1 MTWVTTRPRLATTR
15 RPIPVPALTYAQ
27 GAHDAPEHLTR
38 SFTLQKEGTGFGIM
52 LTVITVVLTIG
63 AIWYGLT
70 R

>member
-1 MTWVTTRPRLATTR
+1 LQK
-15 RPIPVPALTYAQ
+15 Q
-27 GAHDAPEHLTR
+27 GAA
-38 SFTLQKEGTGFGIM
+38 FGIT